1 MIRYGT
7 GFQPFDFPPSNR
19 LPGALPQAGMIRAF
33 GALFSRL
40 PMCKLLG
47 MLTAAEIR
55 VRCKTCR
62 RYRMSCR
69 RHAGRLAALILA
81 AGSKLPG
88 APSGDKSPHSKAAS
102 RPDTVLPANRWTAL
116 SGREKEE
123 A

>member
-55 VRCKTCR
+55 VRCKIHR
-62 RYRMSCR
+62 RF
-69 RHAGRLAALILA
+69 GNGILA
-81 AGSKLPG
+81 GSGSLLPPIPYDDIQLRSQ
-88 APSGDKSPHSKAAS
+88 APQWLLAAS
-102 RPDTVLPANRWTAL
+102 RL
-116 SGREKEE
+116 GRQQIER
-123 A
+123 